1 FLFELLPALDKNAS
15 QIYLRE
21 VELCGI
27 YIGLFGKSYG
37 NEDIEGISPT
47 EREYDHATLHH
58 KNRFVFITT
67 HSKQERD
74 LKELALIQKAQ
85 SVLVRKSFGSVS
97 ELKMA
102 VYASLVN
109 YLIERE
115 IIRTAPFDAST
126 DSGARIGDIDSIK
139 IGNFVRLAKSKRGFP
154 LSETAF
160 NEEVLTHLNLY
171 NDGFLSNAAI
181 LLFGKN
187 PQHFFIN
194 SEIRCA
200 AFYGVEVEKPIPSYK
215 VFKGDVFELVT
226 QAEEFILSKLDYAI
240 KTREEETSIPGGYE
254 IPK

>member
-1 FLFELLPALDKNAS
+1 MQKIKVFISSVQTEFSIARRELYDYILSDALLGKFFDPFLFELLPALDKNAS

-21 VELCGI
+21 VEQSGI
-27 YIGLFGKSYG
+27 YIGLFGKLYG

-58 KNRFVFITT
+58 KNRYVYIST

-74 LKELALIQKAQ
+74 IKELALIKKAQ

-109 YLIERE
+109 YLVEKE
-115 IIRTAPFDAST
+115 IVRTAPFDAST
-126 DSGARIGDIDSIK
+126 DSHAKIEDLDSVK

-160 NEEVLTHLNLY
+160 PENVLTHLNLY
-171 NDGFLSNAAI
+171 NDGKVSNAAI
-181 LLFGKN
+181 LLFGKD
-187 PQHFFIN
+187 PQRFFIN

-200 AFYGVEVEKPIPSYK
+200 AFT
-215 VFKGDVFELVT
+215 FL
-226 QAEEFILSKLDYAI
+226 
-240 KTREEETSIPGGYE
+240 
-254 IPK
+254 